1 MEKIKNLIKQQPL
14 IFIVCLLAIISCFA
28 ILNAAPL
35 ISNKVGDPAT
45 LWIKQ
50 GVFYIASAV
59 LIFIIYK
66 ISLSRPP
73 GIVHQI
79 YFIGKQ
85 FPGTPFDPT

>member
-50 GVFYIASAV
+50 GVFYSAPKFWIAKNI
-59 LIFIIYK
+59 LIVTKTSPI
-66 ISLSRPP
+66 
-73 GIVHQI
+73 QI
-79 YFIGKQ
+79 N
-85 FPGTPFDPT
+85 